1 MSRKNQRAKLELGK
15 LALSASF
22 SEENYEDELAKYIS
36 KLKEKRRKEQENY
49 ETYSGAFLKLREEKL
64 GALQRRIFANLGIN
78 IYENVKEA
86 MIDRENVEVLNT
98 AGSFDILFEEPED
111 ALKKLLAALEKDA
124 GLCDLIKNA
133 MNDSG
138 GGEVD
143 VGTSYIGL

>member
-1 MSRKNQRAKLELGK
+1 MSRKTPRAKLELGK
-15 LALSASF
+15 LALNASF
-22 SEENYEDELAKYIS
+22 SEENYEDELAKYIA

-49 ETYSGAFLKLREEKL
+49 EKYSGAFLKLREEKL

-143 VGTSYIGL
+143 VGASYIGL

>member
-1 MSRKNQRAKLELGK
+1 MSRKTPRAKLELGK
-15 LALSASF
+15 LALNASF
-22 SEENYEDELAKYIS
+22 SEENYEDELAKYIA

-49 ETYSGAFLKLREEKL
+49 EKYSGAFLKLREEKL

-98 AGSFDILFEEPED
+98 AGSFDILFEELED

-143 VGTSYIGL
+143 VGASYIGL

>member
-1 MSRKNQRAKLELGK
+1 MSRKTPRAKLELGK
-15 LALSASF
+15 LALNASF
-22 SEENYEDELAKYIS
+22 SEENYEDELAKYIA

-49 ETYSGAFLKLREEKL
+49 EKYSGAFLKLHEEKL

>member
-1 MSRKNQRAKLELGK
+1 MSRKTPRAKLELGK
-15 LALSASF
+15 LALNASF
-22 SEENYEDELAKYIS
+22 SEENYEDELAKYIA

-49 ETYSGAFLKLREEKL
+49 EKYSGAFLKLREEKL

-133 MNDSG
+133 MNDRG
-138 GGEVD
+138 GGEAD
-143 VGTSYIGL
+143 VGTSYLGL

>member
-1 MSRKNQRAKLELGK
+1 MTRKTPRAKLELGK
-15 LALSASF
+15 LALNASF
-22 SEENYEDELAKYIS
+22 SEENYEDELAKYIA

-49 ETYSGAFLKLREEKL
+49 EKYSGAFLKLREEKL

-143 VGTSYIGL
+143 VGTYYIGL

>member
-1 MSRKNQRAKLELGK
+1 MSRKTPRAKLELGK
-15 LALSASF
+15 LALNASF
-22 SEENYEDELAKYIS
+22 SEENYEDELAKYIA

-49 ETYSGAFLKLREEKL
+49 EKYSDAFLKLREEKL

-143 VGTSYIGL
+143 VGTTSIGG

>member
-22 SEENYEDELAKYIS
+22 SEENYEE
-36 KLKEKRRKEQENY
+36 
-49 ETYSGAFLKLREEKL
+49 YSGAFLKLREEKL

>member
-1 MSRKNQRAKLELGK
+1 MTRKTPRAKLELGK

-22 SEENYEDELAKYIS
+22 FEENYEDELARYIA
-36 KLKEKRRKEQENY
+36 KLKEKRRKEQQNY
-49 ETYSGAFLKLREEKL
+49 EKYSGAFLKLREEKL

>member
-1 MSRKNQRAKLELGK
+1 MSRKTPRAKLELGK
-15 LALSASF
+15 LALNASF
-22 SEENYEDELAKYIS
+22 SEENYEDELAKYIA

-49 ETYSGAFLKLREEKL
+49 EKYSGAFLKLREEKL

-143 VGTSYIGL
+143 VGTSYIG

>member
-1 MSRKNQRAKLELGK
+1 MSRKTPRAKLELGK
-15 LALSASF
+15 LALNASF
-22 SEENYEDELAKYIS
+22 SEENYEDELAKYIA

-49 ETYSGAFLKLREEKL
+49 EKYSGAFLKLREEKL
-64 GALQRRIFANLGIN
+64 GALQRRLFATLGIN

>member
-1 MSRKNQRAKLELGK
+1 MTRKTPRVKLELGK

-22 SEENYEDELAKYIS
+22 SEENYEDELAKYIA

-49 ETYSGAFLKLREEKL
+49 EKYSGAFLKLREEKL

>member
-1 MSRKNQRAKLELGK
+1 MTRKTPRAKLELGK
-15 LALSASF
+15 LALNASF
-22 SEENYEDELAKYIS
+22 SEENYEDELAKYIA

-49 ETYSGAFLKLREEKL
+49 EKYSGAFLKLREEKL

-138 GGEVD
+138 GGEVY

>member
-22 SEENYEDELAKYIS
+22 SEENYEDELAKYIA

-49 ETYSGAFLKLREEKL
+49 EKYSGAFLKLREEKL

-111 ALKKLLAALEKDA
+111 ALKKLLSALEKDA

>member
-1 MSRKNQRAKLELGK
+1 MSRKPPRAKREPGR
-15 LALSASF
+15 LALNASF
-22 SEENYEDELAKYIS
+22 SEENYEDELAKYIA

-49 ETYSGAFLKLREEKL
+49 EKYSGAFLKLREEKL

>member
-1 MSRKNQRAKLELGK
+1 MSRKTPRAKLELGK
-15 LALSASF
+15 LALNASF
-22 SEENYEDELAKYIS
+22 SEENYEDELAKYIA

-49 ETYSGAFLKLREEKL
+49 EKYSGAFLKLREEKL

-133 MNDSG
+133 INDSG

>member
-1 MSRKNQRAKLELGK
+1 MSRKTPRAKLELGK
-15 LALSASF
+15 LALNASF
-22 SEENYEDELAKYIS
+22 SEENYEDELAKYIA

-49 ETYSGAFLKLREEKL
+49 EKYSGAFLKLREEKL

-78 IYENVKEA
+78 IYETVKDA
-86 MIDRENVEVLNT
+86 MSDKDNVEVLNT

>member
-1 MSRKNQRAKLELGK
+1 MSRKTPRAKLELGK
-15 LALSASF
+15 LALNASF
-22 SEENYEDELAKYIS
+22 SEENYEDELAKYIA

-49 ETYSGAFLKLREEKL
+49 EKYSGAFLKLREEKL

-111 ALKKLLAALEKDA
+111 ALKKLSAALEKDA

>member
-1 MSRKNQRAKLELGK
+1 MTRKTPRAKLELGK
-15 LALSASF
+15 LALNASF
-22 SEENYEDELAKYIS
+22 SEENYEDELARYIA

-49 ETYSGAFLKLREEKL
+49 EKYSGAFLKLREEKL

>member
-1 MSRKNQRAKLELGK
+1 MSRKTPRAKLELGK
-15 LALSASF
+15 LALNASF
-22 SEENYEDELAKYIS
+22 SEENYEDELAKYIA

-49 ETYSGAFLKLREEKL
+49 EKYSGAFLKLREEKL

-111 ALKKLLAALEKDA
+111 ALKKLLAALEKDG

>member
-1 MSRKNQRAKLELGK
+1 MSRKTPRAKLELGK
-15 LALSASF
+15 LALNASF
-22 SEENYEDELAKYIS
+22 SEENYEDELAKYIA

-49 ETYSGAFLKLREEKL
+49 EKYSGAFLKLREEKL

-86 MIDRENVEVLNT
+86 MIDKENVEVLNT

>member
-1 MSRKNQRAKLELGK
+1 MSRKTPRGKLELGK
-15 LALSASF
+15 LALNASF
-22 SEENYEDELAKYIS
+22 SEENYEDELAKYIA

-49 ETYSGAFLKLREEKL
+49 EKYSGAFLKLREEKL

-98 AGSFDILFEEPED
+98 AGSYDILFEEPED

>member
-1 MSRKNQRAKLELGK
+1 MTRKTPRAKLELGK

-22 SEENYEDELAKYIS
+22 FEENYADELARYIA

-49 ETYSGAFLKLREEKL
+49 EKYSGAFLKLREEKL

>member
-1 MSRKNQRAKLELGK
+1 MSRKTPRAKLELGK
-15 LALSASF
+15 LALNASF
-22 SEENYEDELAKYIS
+22 SEENYEDELAKYIA
-36 KLKEKRRKEQENY
+36 KLKEKRRKEQDNY
-49 ETYSGAFLKLREEKL
+49 EKYSGAFLKLREEKL

-138 GGEVD
+138 GGEVE

>member
-1 MSRKNQRAKLELGK
+1 MSRKTPRAKLELGK
-15 LALSASF
+15 LALNASF
-22 SEENYEDELAKYIS
+22 SEENYEDELAKYIA

-49 ETYSGAFLKLREEKL
+49 EKYSGAFLKLREEKL

-138 GGEVD
+138 GGEVV

>member
-1 MSRKNQRAKLELGK
+1 MTRKTPRAKLELVK
-15 LALSASF
+15 LALNASF
-22 SEENYEDELAKYIS
+22 SEENYEDELAKYIA

-49 ETYSGAFLKLREEKL
+49 EKYSGAFLKLREEKL

>member
-1 MSRKNQRAKLELGK
+1 MSRKTPRAKLELGK
-15 LALSASF
+15 LALNASF
-22 SEENYEDELAKYIS
+22 SEENYEDELAKYIA

-49 ETYSGAFLKLREEKL
+49 EKYSGAFLKLREEKL

-111 ALKKLLAALEKDA
+111 ALKKLLVALEKDA

>member
-1 MSRKNQRAKLELGK
+1 MSRKTPRAKLELGK
-15 LALSASF
+15 LALNASF

-49 ETYSGAFLKLREEKL
+49 EKYSGAFLKLREEKL

>member
-1 MSRKNQRAKLELGK
+1 MSRKTPRAKLELGK
-15 LALSASF
+15 LALNASF
-22 SEENYEDELAKYIS
+22 SQENYEDELAKYIA

-49 ETYSGAFLKLREEKL
+49 EKYSGAFLKLREEKL

>member
-1 MSRKNQRAKLELGK
+1 MSRKTPRAKLELGK
-15 LALSASF
+15 LALNASF
-22 SEENYEDELAKYIS
+22 SEENYEDELAKYIA

-49 ETYSGAFLKLREEKL
+49 EKYSGAFLKLREEKL

-143 VGTSYIGL
+143 VGTSYIVL

>member
-1 MSRKNQRAKLELGK
+1 MSRKTPRAKLELGK
-15 LALSASF
+15 LALNASF
-22 SEENYEDELAKYIS
+22 SEENYEHELAKYIA

-49 ETYSGAFLKLREEKL
+49 EKYSGAFLKLREEKL

>member
-1 MSRKNQRAKLELGK
+1 MTRKTQRTKLELGK

-22 SEENYEDELAKYIS
+22 SEENYEDELAKYIA

-49 ETYSGAFLKLREEKL
+49 EKYSGAFLKLREEKL

>member
-1 MSRKNQRAKLELGK
+1 MSRKTPRAQLELGK
-15 LALSASF
+15 LALNASF
-22 SEENYEDELAKYIS
+22 SEENYEDELAKYIA

-49 ETYSGAFLKLREEKL
+49 EKYSGAFLKLREEKL

>member
-1 MSRKNQRAKLELGK
+1 MSRKTPRAKLELGK
-15 LALSASF
+15 LASNASF
-22 SEENYEDELAKYIS
+22 SEENYEDELAKYIA

-49 ETYSGAFLKLREEKL
+49 EKYSGAFLKLREEKL

-98 AGSFDILFEEPED
+98 AGSFDILFEEPEE

>member
-1 MSRKNQRAKLELGK
+1 MSRKTPRAKLELGK
-15 LALSASF
+15 LALNASF
-22 SEENYEDELAKYIS
+22 SEENYEDELAKYIA

-49 ETYSGAFLKLREEKL
+49 EKYSGAFLKLREEKL

-98 AGSFDILFEEPED
+98 AGNFDILFEEPED